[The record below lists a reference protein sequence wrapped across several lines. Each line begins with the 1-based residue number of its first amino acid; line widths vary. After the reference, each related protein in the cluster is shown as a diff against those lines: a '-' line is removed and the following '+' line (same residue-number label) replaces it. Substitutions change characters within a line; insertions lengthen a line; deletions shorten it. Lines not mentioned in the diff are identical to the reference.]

1 MSSDSMAISVDRISK
16 CFHLYERAEHRLAQL
31 VVPTI
36 RKALPNGLARWIGRD
51 VYHREFWALRDVSI
65 KVAKGEAV
73 GIIGRNGSGKSTL
86 LQIIAGTTQ
95 PTRGRVAVAGRVA
108 ALLELGSG
116 FNPEFSGRE
125 NIYLNGSILGLSR
138 ADMDERLDAILEF
151 ADIGAFIDDP
161 VRTYSSGMFLRLAFA
176 VQVQINPDILIID
189 EALAVGD
196 ALFQK
201 RCFQR
206 MEELRAA
213 GTTLL
218 FVSHDQETVRTMT
231 DRAILLRG
239 GQIAMEGS
247 SSDVILQYRKDL
259 HEDES
264 RYFSA
269 VANRLE
275 KTTPQ
280 SVPPASPPTA
290 LKPECGS
297 LTAID
302 AKDLT
307 FGAAEAEVFSI
318 EILNEKG
325 ISESVFYPGDRV
337 TIRLGCRIF
346 RTISNLAVG
355 LRIRNKEGLKIY
367 SWGTLNQDISIRAG
381 IRKGEIFWEKKFESG
396 AEFFV
401 EFNFTCTLGV
411 NLYEVQ
417 TAITHEMTFD
427 YKAQRI
433 LQWRDQAAF
442 FQILMRQDEYW
453 FGGAADLM
461 MTAALHQTVDVAG
474 VAESMGG

>member
-1 MSSDSMAISVDRISK
+1 MWSDSTAISVDRVSK

-36 RKALPNGLARWIGRD
+36 RRVLPNGLGRWIGRE
-51 VYHREFWALRDVSI
+51 VYHREFWALRDVSFN
-65 KVAKGEAV
+65 VAKGEAV

-95 PTRGRVAVAGRVA
+95 STRGRVAVAGRVA

-125 NIYLNGSILGLSR
+125 NIYLNGSILGLTR
-138 ADMDERLDAILEF
+138 VEMDERLDAILEF
-151 ADIGAFIDDP
+151 ADIGAFIDEP

-201 RCFQR
+201 RCYQR

-239 GQIAMEGS
+239 GQIVMEGN

-264 RYFSA
+264 RYFSG
-269 VANRLE
+269 VAARLG
-275 KTTPQ
+275 KTQ
-280 SVPPASPPTA
+280 SLSAPPDSPPVT
-290 LKPECGS
+290 LRPEGGS
-297 LTAID
+297 PNAID

-318 EILNEKG
+318 DILNEKG
-325 ISESVFYPGDRV
+325 TPESVFYPGDRV
-337 TIRLGCRIF
+337 TIRLGCRVF
-346 RTISNLAVG
+346 RAINNLAVS
-355 LRIRNKEGLKIY
+355 LRIRNKEGVKIY

-381 IRKGEIFWEKKFESG
+381 IRKGEIFWDKEFETS

-401 EFNFTCTLGV
+401 EFNFQCALGV

-417 TAITHEMTFD
+417 TAITHELNFD
-427 YKAQRI
+427 YSMQRI

-442 FQILMRQDEYW
+442 FQVLMRQDEYW
-453 FGGAADLM
+453 FGGAADMM
-461 MTAALHQTVDVAG
+461 MTAALHQSIDAAG
-474 VAESMGG
+474 GREATAE